1 MKRIIQ
7 NIFCQFVIISYLCE
21 NISIMTATELTEII
35 ACGETSKVQFKE
47 LLDNK
52 DSIAAEMVAMANAD
66 GGQILFGIKDKTGDV
81 CGLDYAKI
89 QELGNKLAII
99 ASDFVK
105 PQIFITTEVVT
116 LQTDG
121 EKKRVLVA
129 NIDNGI
135 SKPYKDKNGF
145 IWMKQGGDKI
155 KITDSNEQ
163 IILFQ
168 KSGSIYVDKIIVPYT
183 SFEDIDKD
191 KVIEYLAKIDDVAR
205 NEDDITP
212 INKNINIL
220 KDNRLTLGGLMFFG
234 KKPQKYRP
242 AFCVKAVSFVGNEL
256 AGTQYRDSQE
266 ITGTIPKIFDDVM
279 YFFNRNLHHT
289 QQGQNFNND
298 GLLEISET
306 ALQELVQNALTHRD
320 YSINAPVRVFIFD
333 NRIEII
339 SPGCLPNSLTIENIK
354 LGNAVV
360 RNNLMVSYASKLM
373 FYKGLGSG
381 IVRALKLQPNI
392 EFENDKS
399 GELFKVTIGRGNV

>member
-1 MKRIIQ
+1 
-7 NIFCQFVIISYLCE
+7 
-21 NISIMTATELTEII
+21 MTPTELTEII

-66 GGQILFGIKDKTGDV
+66 GGQILFGIKDKTGEI

-89 QELGNKLAII
+89 QEIGNKLAII

-116 LQTDG
+116 LQSDG

-129 NIDNGI
+129 TVGNGI
-135 SKPYKDKNGF
+135 SKPYKDKSGV
-145 IWMKQGGDKI
+145 IWIKQGGDKR
-155 KITDSNEQ
+155 KLTDNNEQ
-163 IILFQ
+163 VRLFQ
-168 KSGSIYVDKIIVPYT
+168 QSGLLYVDEMIVPYT
-183 SFEDIDKD
+183 EFDDIDKE
-191 KVIEYLAKIDDVAR
+191 KVIEYLTKIDGFER
-205 NEDDITP
+205 EKDDITP
-212 INKNINIL
+212 ILCKNINIL
-220 KDNRLTLGGLMFFG
+220 KDNHLTLGGLMFFG

-392 EFENDKS
+392 EFENDRS
-399 GELFKVTIGRGNV
+399 GELFKVTIGRS

>member
-1 MKRIIQ
+1 MKP
-7 NIFCQFVIISYLCE
+7 
-21 NISIMTATELTEII
+21 TELTEII

-52 DSIAAEMVAMANAD
+52 DSIAAEMVAMANSD

-89 QELGNKLAII
+89 QEIGNKLAII

-129 NIDNGI
+129 TIEKGI
-135 SKPYKDKNGF
+135 SKPYKDKNGV
-145 IWMKQGGDKI
+145 IWMKQGGDKRRL
-155 KITDSNEQ
+155 TDNNEQ
-163 IILFQ
+163 IRLFQ
-168 KSGSIYVDKIIVPYT
+168 QSGQLYVDEMIVPNT
-183 SFEDIDKD
+183 EFEDIDKE
-191 KVIEYLAKIDDVAR
+191 KVIEYLTKIDGFERDK
-205 NEDDITP
+205 DDITP
-212 INKNINIL
+212 LLCKNINIL

-266 ITGTIPKIFDDVM
+266 ITGTIPKMFDDVM

-399 GELFKVTIGRGNV
+399 GELFKVTIGRG

>member
-1 MKRIIQ
+1 
-7 NIFCQFVIISYLCE
+7 
-21 NISIMTATELTEII
+21 MTPTELTEII

-105 PQIFITTEVVT
+105 PQIFIMTEVVT
-116 LQTDG
+116 LQTDD
-121 EKKRVLVA
+121 EKKRVLVVT
-129 NIDNGI
+129 IEKGI
-135 SKPYKDKNGF
+135 SKPYKDKNGV
-145 IWMKQGGDKI
+145 IWMKQGGDKRRL
-155 KITDSNEQ
+155 TDNNEQ
-163 IILFQ
+163 IRLFQ
-168 KSGSIYVDKIIVPYT
+168 QSGQLYVDEMIVPNT
-183 SFEDIDKD
+183 SFEDVDKE
-191 KVIEYLAKIDDVAR
+191 KVIEYLTKIDGFERDK
-205 NEDDITP
+205 DDITP
-212 INKNINIL
+212 LLCKNINIL

-242 AFCVKAVSFVGNEL
+242 EFCVKAISFVGNEL
-256 AGTQYRDSQE
+256 SGTQYRDSQE
-266 ITGTIPKIFDDVM
+266 ITGTIPKMFDDVM
-279 YFFNRNLHHT
+279 YFFKRNLHHT

-373 FYKGLGSG
+373 FYKGLG
-381 IVRALKLQPNI
+381 
-392 EFENDKS
+392 
-399 GELFKVTIGRGNV
+399 